1 MFDELGVDIIEAG
14 FPIASPG
21 DFEAVTEI
29 SKILK
34 KSIPAGLSRHSKKD
48 IDRCY
53 EALKHAPRF
62 RIHTFISTSP
72 LHMKHKLNMTKEQV
86 YDSVK
91 EHVTYAR
98 KFTDDVEWSCEDG
111 TRTDMD
117 YMCKTVELAI
127 KCGAKTVNIPDAYKD
142 DRFNP
147 AFDKETNYRTKSI
160 LCMPMLNNEGAL
172 VGVVQVLN
180 KKDGSTF
187 DEKDESLLEALSVQA
202 GVAIQ
207 RARLLEA
214 FVEKQRIQESLKLA
228 ADIQMGM
235 LPKDF
240 PAFPDRDDFDLFASI
255 IPAKEVGGDF
265 YDFFLIDDD
274 HLCFVIGDVSGKGV
288 TAALFMAVTKTHVA
302 ASTTPGTAPSDILVR
317 ANDELGKEN
326 DPGMFC
332 TIFYGILNT
341 KTGTVRYSNGGH
353 NPPYLVRA
361 DGSNEQLEGTEGIA
375 LGVMDGMDFGVNT
388 LTLGKGEAIYLYTD
402 GVNEAMDDGGNEYS
416 YERLEEFLKMSKG
429 QSITEIV
436 NGSLDDV
443 SGFVKNAEQSDDI
456 TVLAVRYNG

>member
-1 MFDELGVDIIEAG
+1 MSNQPSREVRNLNALLDVAKALGAEMQLDNLLPVI
-14 FPIASPG
+14 
-21 DFEAVTEI
+21 I
-29 SKILK
+29 SKTTEVIDAERSSLFIYDEETNEMWSK
-34 KSIPAGLSRHSKKD
+34 VAEGMDSKEIRFPVGVGIAG
-48 IDRCY
+48 
-53 EALKHAPRF
+53 
-62 RIHTFISTSP
+62 
-72 LHMKHKLNMTKEQV
+72 
-86 YDSVK
+86 
-91 EHVTYAR
+91 
-98 KFTDDVEWSCEDG
+98 DVA
-111 TRTDMD
+111 
-117 YMCKTVELAI
+117 KTL
-127 KCGAKTVNIPDAYKD
+127 KTVNIPDAYKD

-187 DEKDESLLEALSVQA
+187 DDKDESLLEALSVQA

-288 TAALFMAVTKTHVA
+288 PAALFMAVTKTHVA
-302 ASTTPGTAPSDILVR
+302 ASTIPGKAPSDILIR
-317 ANDELGKEN
+317 ANDELCKEN
-326 DPGMFC
+326 DQGMFC

-341 KTGTVRYSNGGH
+341 KTGEVRYSNGGH

-361 DGSNEQLEGTEGIA
+361 DGSNEQLEGTLGIA
-375 LGVMDGMDFGVNT
+375 LGVMDGMDFGVKT
-388 LTLGKGEAIYLYTD
+388 LTLGKGDVIYLYTD

-416 YERLEEFLKMSKG
+416 YERLEEFLKRSKG
-429 QSITEIV
+429 QSTSDIV

-443 SGFVKNAEQSDDI
+443 KDFVKNAEQSDDI
-456 TVLAVRYNG
+456 TVLTVRYNG

>member
-1 MFDELGVDIIEAG
+1 MSDQPSREVRNLNALLDVAKALGAEMQLDNLLPVI
-14 FPIASPG
+14 
-21 DFEAVTEI
+21 I
-29 SKILK
+29 SKTTEVIDAERSSLFIYDEDTNEMWSK
-34 KSIPAGLSRHSKKD
+34 VAEGMDSKEIRFPVGVGIAG
-48 IDRCY
+48 
-53 EALKHAPRF
+53 
-62 RIHTFISTSP
+62 
-72 LHMKHKLNMTKEQV
+72 
-86 YDSVK
+86 
-91 EHVTYAR
+91 
-98 KFTDDVEWSCEDG
+98 DVA
-111 TRTDMD
+111 
-117 YMCKTVELAI
+117 KTL
-127 KCGAKTVNIPDAYKD
+127 KTVNIPDAYKD

-180 KKDGSTF
+180 KKDGSRF
-187 DEKDESLLEALSVQA
+187 DDKDESLLEALSVQA

-240 PAFPDRDDFDLFASI
+240 PAFPKRDDFDLFASI

-288 TAALFMAVTKTHVA
+288 PAALFMAVTKTHVA
-302 ASTTPGTAPSDILVR
+302 ASTIPGTEPSDILIR
-317 ANDELGKEN
+317 ANDELCKEN
-326 DPGMFC
+326 DQGMFC

-341 KTGTVRYSNGGH
+341 KTGEVRYSNGGH
-353 NPPYLVRA
+353 NPPYLVHA

-402 GVNEAMDDGGNEYS
+402 GVNEAMDDDGNEYS
-416 YERLEEFLKMSKG
+416 YERLEEFLKKSKG
-429 QSITEIV
+429 LSTTDIV

-443 SGFVKNAEQSDDI
+443 KGFVKNAEQSDDI
-456 TVLAVRYNG
+456 TVLTVRYNG

>member
-1 MFDELGVDIIEAG
+1 MSDQPSREVRNLNALLDVAKALGAEMQLDNLLPVI
-14 FPIASPG
+14 
-21 DFEAVTEI
+21 I
-29 SKILK
+29 SKTTEVIDAERSSLFIYDEETNEMWSK
-34 KSIPAGLSRHSKKD
+34 VAEGMDSKEIRFPVGVGIAG
-48 IDRCY
+48 
-53 EALKHAPRF
+53 
-62 RIHTFISTSP
+62 
-72 LHMKHKLNMTKEQV
+72 
-86 YDSVK
+86 
-91 EHVTYAR
+91 
-98 KFTDDVEWSCEDG
+98 DVA
-111 TRTDMD
+111 
-117 YMCKTVELAI
+117 KTL
-127 KCGAKTVNIPDAYKD
+127 KTVNIPDAYKD

-187 DEKDESLLEALSVQA
+187 DDKDESLLEALSVQA

-288 TAALFMAVTKTHVA
+288 PAALFMAVTKTHVA
-302 ASTTPGTAPSDILVR
+302 ASTIPGKAPSDILIR
-317 ANDELGKEN
+317 ANDELCKEN
-326 DPGMFC
+326 DQGMFC

-341 KTGTVRYSNGGH
+341 KTGEVRYSNGGH

-361 DGSNEQLEGTEGIA
+361 DGSNEQLEGTLGIA
-375 LGVMDGMDFGVNT
+375 LGVMDGMDFGVKT
-388 LTLGKGEAIYLYTD
+388 LTLGKGDAIYLYTD

-416 YERLEEFLKMSKG
+416 YERLEKFLKRSKG
-429 QSITEIV
+429 QSTSDIV

-443 SGFVKNAEQSDDI
+443 KDFVKNAEQSDDI
-456 TVLAVRYNG
+456 TVLTVRYNG

>member
-1 MFDELGVDIIEAG
+1 MSDQPSREVRNLNALLDVAKALGAEMQLDNLLPVI
-14 FPIASPG
+14 
-21 DFEAVTEI
+21 I
-29 SKILK
+29 SKTTEVIDAERSSLFIYDEDTNEMWSK
-34 KSIPAGLSRHSKKD
+34 VAEGMDSKEIRFPVGVGIAG
-48 IDRCY
+48 
-53 EALKHAPRF
+53 
-62 RIHTFISTSP
+62 
-72 LHMKHKLNMTKEQV
+72 
-86 YDSVK
+86 
-91 EHVTYAR
+91 
-98 KFTDDVEWSCEDG
+98 DVA
-111 TRTDMD
+111 
-117 YMCKTVELAI
+117 KTL
-127 KCGAKTVNIPDAYKD
+127 KTVNIPDAYKD

-187 DEKDESLLEALSVQA
+187 DDKDESLLEALSVQA

-288 TAALFMAVTKTHVA
+288 PAALFMAVTKTHVA
-302 ASTTPGTAPSDILVR
+302 ASTIPGKEPSDILIR
-317 ANDELGKEN
+317 ANDELCKDN
-326 DPGMFC
+326 DQGMFC

-341 KTGTVRYSNGGH
+341 KTGEVRYSNGGH
-353 NPPYLVRA
+353 NPPYLVHA

-388 LTLGKGEAIYLYTD
+388 FTLGKGEAIYLYTD
-402 GVNEAMDDGGNEYS
+402 GVNEAMDDSGNEYS
-416 YERLEEFLKMSKG
+416 YERLEEFLKRSRG
-429 QSITEIV
+429 QSTTDIV

-443 SGFVKNAEQSDDI
+443 RDFVKNAEQSDDI
-456 TVLAVRYNG
+456 TVLTVRYNG

>member
-1 MFDELGVDIIEAG
+1 MSDQPSREVRNLNALLDVAKALGAEMQLDNLLPVI
-14 FPIASPG
+14 
-21 DFEAVTEI
+21 I
-29 SKILK
+29 SKTTEVIDAERSSLFIYDEETNEMWSK
-34 KSIPAGLSRHSKKD
+34 VAEGMDSKEIRFPVGVGIAG
-48 IDRCY
+48 
-53 EALKHAPRF
+53 
-62 RIHTFISTSP
+62 
-72 LHMKHKLNMTKEQV
+72 
-86 YDSVK
+86 
-91 EHVTYAR
+91 
-98 KFTDDVEWSCEDG
+98 DVA
-111 TRTDMD
+111 
-117 YMCKTVELAI
+117 KTL
-127 KCGAKTVNIPDAYKD
+127 KTVNIPDAYKD
-142 DRFNP
+142 NRFNP

-187 DEKDESLLEALSVQA
+187 DDKDESLLEALSVQA

-240 PAFPDRDDFDLFASI
+240 PAFPNRDDFDLFASI

-288 TAALFMAVTKTHVA
+288 PAALFMAVTKTHVA
-302 ASTTPGTAPSDILVR
+302 ASTIPGIEPSDILIR
-317 ANDELGKEN
+317 ANDELSKEN
-326 DPGMFC
+326 DQGMFC

-341 KTGTVRYSNGGH
+341 KTGEVRYSNGGH

-402 GVNEAMDDGGNEYS
+402 GVNEAMDGSGNEYS
-416 YERLEEFLKMSKG
+416 YERLEEFLKKSKG
-429 QSITEIV
+429 QSTTDIV

-443 SGFVKNAEQSDDI
+443 KGFVKNAEQSDDI
-456 TVLAVRYNG
+456 TVLTVRYNG

>member
-1 MFDELGVDIIEAG
+1 MSDQPSREVRNLNALLDVAKALGAEMQLDNLLPVI
-14 FPIASPG
+14 
-21 DFEAVTEI
+21 I
-29 SKILK
+29 SKTTEVIDAERSSLFIYDEDTNEMWSK
-34 KSIPAGLSRHSKKD
+34 VAEGMDSKEIRFPVGVGIAG
-48 IDRCY
+48 
-53 EALKHAPRF
+53 
-62 RIHTFISTSP
+62 
-72 LHMKHKLNMTKEQV
+72 
-86 YDSVK
+86 
-91 EHVTYAR
+91 
-98 KFTDDVEWSCEDG
+98 DVA
-111 TRTDMD
+111 
-117 YMCKTVELAI
+117 KTL
-127 KCGAKTVNIPDAYKD
+127 KTVNIPDAYKD

-180 KKDGSTF
+180 KKDGSRF
-187 DEKDESLLEALSVQA
+187 DDKDESLLEALSVQA

-240 PAFPDRDDFDLFASI
+240 PAFPKRDDFDLFASI

-288 TAALFMAVTKTHVA
+288 PAALFMAVTKTHVA
-302 ASTTPGTAPSDILVR
+302 ASTIPGTEPSDILIR
-317 ANDELGKEN
+317 ANDELCKEN
-326 DPGMFC
+326 DQGMFC

-341 KTGTVRYSNGGH
+341 KTGEVRYSNGGH
-353 NPPYLVRA
+353 NPPYLVHA

-402 GVNEAMDDGGNEYS
+402 GVNEAMDDDGNEYS
-416 YERLEEFLKMSKG
+416 YERLEEFLKKSKG
-429 QSITEIV
+429 QSTTDIV

-443 SGFVKNAEQSDDI
+443 NGFVKNAEQSDDI
-456 TVLAVRYNG
+456 TVLTVRYNG

>member
-1 MFDELGVDIIEAG
+1 MSDKPSREVRNLNALLDVAKALGAEMQLDNLLPVI
-14 FPIASPG
+14 
-21 DFEAVTEI
+21 I
-29 SKILK
+29 SKTTEVIDAERSSLFIYDEDTNEMWSK
-34 KSIPAGLSRHSKKD
+34 VAEGMDSKEIRFPVGVGIAG
-48 IDRCY
+48 
-53 EALKHAPRF
+53 
-62 RIHTFISTSP
+62 
-72 LHMKHKLNMTKEQV
+72 
-86 YDSVK
+86 
-91 EHVTYAR
+91 
-98 KFTDDVEWSCEDG
+98 DV
-111 TRTDMD
+111 
-117 YMCKTVELAI
+117 
-127 KCGAKTVNIPDAYKD
+127 AKTLKTANIPDAYKD

-180 KKDGSTF
+180 KKDGSRF
-187 DEKDESLLEALSVQA
+187 DDKDESLLEALSVQA

-240 PAFPDRDDFDLFASI
+240 PAFPKRDDFDLFASI

-288 TAALFMAVTKTHVA
+288 PAALFMAVTKTHVA
-302 ASTTPGTAPSDILVR
+302 ASTIPGTEPSDILIR
-317 ANDELGKEN
+317 ANDELCKEN
-326 DPGMFC
+326 DQGMFC

-375 LGVMDGMDFGVNT
+375 LGVRDGMGFGVNT
-388 LTLGKGEAIYLYTD
+388 LTLDKGEAIYLYTD
-402 GVNEAMDDGGNEYS
+402 GVNEAMDDDGNEYS
-416 YERLEEFLKMSKG
+416 YERLEEFLKKSKG
-429 QSITEIV
+429 QSTTDIV
-436 NGSLDDV
+436 NGRLDDV
-443 SGFVKNAEQSDDI
+443 KGCVKNAEQSDDI
-456 TVLAVRYNG
+456 TVLTVRYNG

>member
-1 MFDELGVDIIEAG
+1 MSNQPSREVRNLNALLDVAKALGAEMQLDNLLPVI
-14 FPIASPG
+14 
-21 DFEAVTEI
+21 I
-29 SKILK
+29 SKTTEVIDAERSSLFIYDEETNEMWSK
-34 KSIPAGLSRHSKKD
+34 VAEGMDSKEIRFPVGVGIAG
-48 IDRCY
+48 
-53 EALKHAPRF
+53 
-62 RIHTFISTSP
+62 
-72 LHMKHKLNMTKEQV
+72 
-86 YDSVK
+86 
-91 EHVTYAR
+91 
-98 KFTDDVEWSCEDG
+98 DVA
-111 TRTDMD
+111 
-117 YMCKTVELAI
+117 KTL
-127 KCGAKTVNIPDAYKD
+127 KTVNIPDAYKD

-187 DEKDESLLEALSVQA
+187 DDKDESLLEALSVQA

-288 TAALFMAVTKTHVA
+288 PAALFMAVTKTHVA
-302 ASTTPGTAPSDILVR
+302 ASTIPGKAPSDILIR
-317 ANDELGKEN
+317 ANDELCKEN
-326 DPGMFC
+326 DQGMFC

-341 KTGTVRYSNGGH
+341 KTGEVRYSNGGH

-361 DGSNEQLEGTEGIA
+361 DGSNEQLEGTLGIA
-375 LGVMDGMDFGVNT
+375 LGVMDGMDFGVKT
-388 LTLGKGEAIYLYTD
+388 LTLGKGDVIYLYTD

-416 YERLEEFLKMSKG
+416 YERLEEFLKRSKG
-429 QSITEIV
+429 QSTSDIV
-436 NGSLDDV
+436 KIFLYR
-443 SGFVKNAEQSDDI
+443 E
-456 TVLAVRYNG
+456 

>member
-1 MFDELGVDIIEAG
+1 MSDKPSREVRNLNALLDVAKALGAEMQLDNLLPVI
-14 FPIASPG
+14 
-21 DFEAVTEI
+21 I
-29 SKILK
+29 SKTTEVIDAERSSLFIYDEDTNEMWSK
-34 KSIPAGLSRHSKKD
+34 VAEGMDSKEIRFPVGVGIAG
-48 IDRCY
+48 
-53 EALKHAPRF
+53 
-62 RIHTFISTSP
+62 
-72 LHMKHKLNMTKEQV
+72 
-86 YDSVK
+86 
-91 EHVTYAR
+91 
-98 KFTDDVEWSCEDG
+98 DV
-111 TRTDMD
+111 
-117 YMCKTVELAI
+117 
-127 KCGAKTVNIPDAYKD
+127 AKTLKTANIPDAYKD

-180 KKDGSTF
+180 KKDGSRF
-187 DEKDESLLEALSVQA
+187 DDKDESLLEALSVQA

-240 PAFPDRDDFDLFASI
+240 PAFPKRDDFDLFASI

-288 TAALFMAVTKTHVA
+288 PAALFMAVTKTHVA
-302 ASTTPGTAPSDILVR
+302 ASTIPGKEPSDILIR
-317 ANDELGKEN
+317 ANYELCKEN
-326 DPGMFC
+326 DQGMFC

-341 KTGTVRYSNGGH
+341 KTGVVSYSNGGH

-361 DGSNEQLEGTEGIA
+361 DGSNEQLEGTDGIA

-429 QSITEIV
+429 QSTTDIV
-436 NGSLDDV
+436 TGSLDDV
-443 SGFVKNAEQSDDI
+443 KAFVKNAEQSDDI

>member
-1 MFDELGVDIIEAG
+1 MSDRPNREVRNLNALLDVSKALGAEMKLDNLLPVI
-14 FPIASPG
+14 
-21 DFEAVTEI
+21 I
-29 SKILK
+29 SKTTEVIDAERSSLFIYDEDTNEMWSK
-34 KSIPAGLSRHSKKD
+34 VAEGMDSKEIRFPVGVGIAG
-48 IDRCY
+48 
-53 EALKHAPRF
+53 
-62 RIHTFISTSP
+62 
-72 LHMKHKLNMTKEQV
+72 
-86 YDSVK
+86 
-91 EHVTYAR
+91 
-98 KFTDDVEWSCEDG
+98 DVA
-111 TRTDMD
+111 
-117 YMCKTVELAI
+117 KTL
-127 KCGAKTVNIPDAYKD
+127 KTVNIPDAYKD

-147 AFDKETNYRTKSI
+147 AFDKQTNYRTKSI
-160 LCMPMLNNEGAL
+160 LCMPMLNNDGAL

-187 DEKDESLLEALSVQA
+187 DDKDESLLEALSVQA

-207 RARLLEA
+207 RARLLEE

-288 TAALFMAVTKTHVA
+288 PAALFMAVTKTHVA
-302 ASTTPGTAPSDILVR
+302 ASTIPGKEPSDILIR
-317 ANDELGKEN
+317 ANYELCKEN
-326 DPGMFC
+326 DQGMFC

-341 KTGTVRYSNGGH
+341 KTGEVHYSNGGH
-353 NPPYLVRA
+353 NPPYLMRA

-402 GVNEAMDDGGNEYS
+402 GVNEAMDANGKEYS